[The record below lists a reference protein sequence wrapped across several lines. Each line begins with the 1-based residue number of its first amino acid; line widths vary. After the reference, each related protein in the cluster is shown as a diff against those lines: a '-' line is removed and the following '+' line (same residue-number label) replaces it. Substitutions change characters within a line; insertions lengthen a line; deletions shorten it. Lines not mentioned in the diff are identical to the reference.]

1 MDFDNDDKLDFGAL
15 PPAVDH
21 LLQQG
26 VASHFS
32 DPAAAEAAFRAAIA
46 LDPGTLPAYRCLF
59 KHYNRKRQFDAAY
72 QTVLDWLAE
81 AAREAG
87 ISGDWQRWTAA
98 PRTVLAALK
107 GYATATDLADY
118 LVKKGLPFRDAHEAV
133 GLAVK
138 TAEFKGV
145 DLPGLTLEELQQFSP
160 LIENDVFSV
169 LTVEG
174 SLASRNHIGGTAPEQ
189 VKAAIVRA
197 RKHLG

>member
-32 DPAAAEAAFRAAIA
+32 DPAAAEVAFRAAIA
-46 LDPGTLPAYRCLF
+46 LDPGALPAYHCLF
-59 KHYNRKRQFDAAY
+59 KYYNRKRQFDAAY

-81 AAREAG
+81 AARQAG

-107 GYATATDLADY
+107 GYAFIQLRRGNQADSAAA
-118 LVKKGLPFRDAHEAV
+118 LDVLLRLDPEDGVGGSVVAALLPEAESF
-133 GLAVK
+133 A
-138 TAEFKGV
+138 
-145 DLPGLTLEELQQFSP
+145 
-160 LIENDVFSV
+160 
-169 LTVEG
+169 
-174 SLASRNHIGGTAPEQ
+174 
-189 VKAAIVRA
+189 
-197 RKHLG
+197 